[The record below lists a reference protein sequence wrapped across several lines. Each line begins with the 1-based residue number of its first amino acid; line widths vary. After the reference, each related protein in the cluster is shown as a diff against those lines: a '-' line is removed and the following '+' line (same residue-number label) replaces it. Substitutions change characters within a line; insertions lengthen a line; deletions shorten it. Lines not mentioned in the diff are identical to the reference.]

1 MRANEVKTIMT
12 PARTYD
18 LVIWDWNGTLLDDTA
33 LCYQIANEMRLERG
47 MESMRGIEEY
57 RSHFTFPVIEYYK
70 RMGYTF
76 ETEPF
81 EEISKQFVAMYAERF
96 PACPLQPC
104 AEDTLSEV
112 LARGSRQ
119 VLLSA
124 TGQDKL
130 DEQVRHF
137 RLNRYFERVIGGQN
151 NLAHGK
157 ADYAVNFL
165 RESGVEPARALFVG
179 DTDHDFEI
187 ASSIGCGCALLIP
200 GHQSREH
207 LTSLGATL
215 IESLCEVPSLL

>member
-1 MRANEVKTIMT
+1 MAS
-12 PARTYD
+12 ARTYD
-18 LVIWDWNGTLLDDTA
+18 LVIWDWNGTLLDDTE
-33 LCYQIANEMRLERG
+33 LCYRIANEMRLERG
-47 MESMRGIEEY
+47 MAHMRSIEEY
-57 RSHFTFPVIEYYK
+57 RSHFTFPVVEYYR

-81 EEISKQFVAMYAERF
+81 EEISREFVAMYAERF

-104 AEDTLSEV
+104 AEDTLAAV
-112 LARGSRQ
+112 LERGAKQ

-130 DEQVRHF
+130 DEQVKHF
-137 RLNRYFERVIGGQN
+137 QLNRYFEHVIGGQN

-157 ADYAVNFL
+157 ADYAVDFL

-200 GHQSREH
+200 GHQTREH
-207 LTSLGATL
+207 LSSLGATL
-215 IESLCEVPSLL
+215 VESLCEIPALL